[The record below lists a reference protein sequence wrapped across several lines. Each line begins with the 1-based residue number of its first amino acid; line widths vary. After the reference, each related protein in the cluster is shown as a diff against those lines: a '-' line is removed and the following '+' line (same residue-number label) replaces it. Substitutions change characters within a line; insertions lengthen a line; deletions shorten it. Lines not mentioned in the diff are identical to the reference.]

1 MEILV
6 IVSGNTLEAG
16 NVLLM
21 TRTWDV
27 LQEIPLVQQDF
38 GEGLNLI
45 YFLLTKILIIV
56 IFFTLIL
63 FSISQICFCW
73 MGIQRNPISWLRG
86 QGC

>member
-6 IVSGNTLEAG
+6 IVSGTSLEAG

-38 GEGLNLI
+38 GEGLNL
-45 YFLLTKILIIV
+45 KI
-56 IFFTLIL
+56 IFFQLY
-63 FSISQICFCW
+63 S
-73 MGIQRNPISWLRG
+73 
-86 QGC
+86 